1 MKARDFQNL
10 VRSVRQAGRIRRGNM
25 KPARMLTFR
34 PTDVRSIRLKLGKSQ
49 AEFALMIGV
58 SLATL
63 QNWEQGR
70 RMPEGP
76 ARALLKIAADNPK
89 AVADALGA

>member
-1 MKARDFQNL
+1 MKAKDFQNL
-10 VRSVRQAGRIRRGNM
+10 VRSVRQAGRIRRGKM
-25 KPARMLTFR
+25 KPARTFTFR
-34 PTDVRSIRLKLGKSQ
+34 PTDVKSIRLKLGKSQ

>member
-10 VRSVRQAGRIRRGNM
+10 VRSVRQAGRIRRGKM
-25 KPARMLTFR
+25 KPARTFTFR
-34 PTDVRSIRLKLGKSQ
+34 PTDVKSIRLKLGKSQ

>member
-10 VRSVRQAGRIRRGNM
+10 VRSVRQAGRIRRAKM
-25 KPARMLTFR
+25 KPARTFTFR
-34 PTDVRSIRLKLGKSQ
+34 PTDVKSIRLKLGKSQ